1 MKTYLRKYLAIIL
14 VCCMMLGMVPMSYAV
29 EEGEERLFPDMP
41 ISSYWS
47 YDALENAIAQGILK
61 GDSNG
66 MLNPQKAISRAEMAT
81 VLNRLF
87 GAEEQANITMFSDV
101 SENEWYYPEM
111 AKAVQMKTFYGS
123 ADGKLNPTN
132 GITREDAFTVI
143 ARAIKLEDTDDSAL
157 LAFADQANTADYAR
171 PYLAAMVRA
180 GYVNG
185 SSGKINPKATIT
197 REEVAQVLYNVIG
210 SYLTT
215 ENGAY
220 SGEQKGNVIINVP
233 GVTVKDAT
241 IKGDLI
247 IGDGVGNG
255 EVTVDNTTV
264 FGRVVVRGGGENSI
278 KIVNKSNI
286 GSVIV
291 SKSASGKVRVLS
303 ADGAKVDMISVD
315 DGSDDVKL
323 EGTFL
328 SVSIDSGTP
337 VVLSDATVTNLSINA
352 AQAAVDVE
360 SGSIANTVV
369 NAAAESTEF
378 TVGKDAKMG
387 TISVP
392 SDATVNI
399 DGTVAEITVSA
410 DNSSAQAEAKINLG
424 STAKVDTIKAE
435 SGANTVLNADAS
447 AKINNIEAANKND
460 ISINSDS
467 ATLKQQLESSVKET
481 SGEQKTEQGTVSGGG
496 AGGGGGSGG
505 GGGDPTPKDAK
516 VSNWNDFISALNN
529 GAYDSI
535 TITSDITTNGQIS
548 IEKPVT
554 VANGATFT
562 IEESCNLKSIITNNG
577 VLIVRAPIDIFA
589 GATLTNNGT
598 LQQYNRIWL
607 HGTFANNGNYE
618 HSYRDSLIYIY
629 DGAKISGISSTVY
642 AMYDADYYY
651 ADGSSKLGGRNVSMP
666 QTVHVALSGAS
677 MEAYAYGEQGLKN
690 AMDSD
695 RDYSG
700 LYLCKDEVAANNEV
714 TLSGEKALK
723 TDFTIEQGTSLTVAD
738 QAKLSSKYNTNIYG
752 TLNIAN
758 GGVLQQNGV
767 MQLYSGGTL
776 NNSGAMT
783 LKRELSMY
791 PGSAAN
797 GMTGVRIYKEGFSH
811 TFSAESPEPS
821 TAGNTYTITGSP
833 VITGTGYSYAYVYGK
848 AGFEKFLK
856 AVENY
861 NYDRVYLYA
870 DGDSEMVIPE
880 SGAEKTFTWERLE
893 IAEGVTL
900 KVGSGNVLKLL
911 DYSDIYG
918 KLQIEAGG
926 SLNVGYLFIGEAA
939 TLVSEEGAT
948 LVCSKSNWNVYGTLA
963 NRGTFRNSGSTVIVY
978 AGANISGIPEEI
990 VKLGSGESDYYYADG
1005 TISIAPNTVMIN
1017 GIEKHVQSY
1026 SAIIFGTTGLASLLA
1041 SGHEYESV
1049 QFNADE
1055 DDTNNTVVFPE
1066 EINETFSHIYI
1077 VDGVTLTIPSGA
1089 SVTLHGGSIHGV
1101 LINNGTLSIQ
1111 ENGSCYIYGNGILSN
1126 NGTLQTTGNY
1136 TITVFDRA
1144 SALNMQ
1150 GLTVTKGGY
1159 ADYYDEEG
1167 DLESGSADETTVT
1180 GATVVKAGN
1189 TARVVGTKGLAA
1201 ALASDK
1207 SYDSYY
1213 IEPAN
1218 DEGNNEAVLTKSLT
1232 LSSLQIEEG
1241 VSLTIP
1247 ENVSLTVD
1255 NLYIYGGGLFV
1266 SAGAY
1271 LTITEEGYSY
1281 ISEGTLTNNGTVSNS
1296 GSLRIDD
1303 GCQLRDGVYT
1313 DGTEAKLINNG
1324 SFTNGKN
1331 AYVYVYGK
1339 NSVLTNGEDGYFA
1352 NYGRVCLQYGSGI
1365 VNLCTTAGT
1374 ESSGFYNERGSIYVY
1389 SAWYGKTELKSYVTT
1404 SVAIENIREQTSR
1417 YAYTEEDLRYLL
1429 SARETNIIVGA
1440 AEITLTGDLIM
1451 PADAWISFDSLV
1463 VPQGITLTVDGDS
1476 SIRRLSVDGVVNVD
1490 GGLGINTLEVGA
1502 GGGLLIEK
1510 NKYLTVYDSVSNAGT
1525 ITNNGSLSYSPT
1537 VEYPEDIDF
1546 TWFDNVSGTG
1556 TKSMSLC
1563 ARTYSED
1570 DFWAAQE
1577 DKNVSSVHYLGDS
1590 LTISD
1595 KKEIVKLTEISAP
1608 VTVTSDGEL
1617 TLQDCRFHGAVTI
1630 SGKIVCAN
1638 NSEVAFNDKLTVSST
1653 GTVENNGNTYIN
1665 NIATII
1671 GTLYQ
1676 NGRIVIGSNWRTN
1689 KGVVEVESFGTL
1701 TLDEDATVTIGS
1713 NGYFYISKGAYL
1725 YQLCDLILPQNH
1737 SLTEIHN
1744 SGHYIASGILNV
1756 NGDVNNYADATFEIQ
1771 SASVIGTMGH
1781 LGNDEGA
1788 VLQIQGNGGKLT
1800 NNGYIKN
1807 YGQIRIMQGGVLS
1820 GKAPINLNAGTV
1832 ISENPSSGI
1841 FLLGASDT
1849 LAYTSDQFYYI
1860 YDAVING
1867 EVVIAYVAE
1876 ELGQYCDGF
1885 YRSYTLN
1892 ENGVIIAL
1900 STDGNT
1906 GHGYDAPDSQVQSGY
1921 IHCAEGVE
1929 AVLNDEI
1936 GLGNPAV
1943 YYAVSD
1949 NCEIFYSDKSGKIID
1964 ISATEIAEDTDIFA
1978 YALVENGTIIKLF
1991 LNADASVC
1999 NPHQL
2004 DTITLATG
2012 GITGTYYSVGL
2023 AMENILNPILNESQ
2037 LSVALSGGSKANINL
2052 MTDGEVQAAIV
2063 QSDVLYYAHTGT
2075 FTFENMGIEDSSRWV
2090 AGLYNDTIHVV
2101 AQSGI
2106 ESFSDLQG
2114 KTVCVGDV
2122 GSGTEM
2128 NAFQILTALG
2138 IWNSITI
2145 VNGSTAEGLAALEA
2159 GAIDAVFI
2167 VAGTPATSIIDYAY
2181 ANELNL
2187 LSLSE
2192 KEANTVL
2199 EQCPFFVRDDIEAET
2214 YTGQCKSVVS
2224 LAVQAVLVVDDSIS
2238 KDIVYE
2244 LTKAIYVNQ
2253 AKLTQI
2259 HAKFYQ
2265 LNIDN
2270 ALNFNVIPLHS
2281 GAKKYYEEID
2291 AIG

>member
-14 VCCMMLGMVPMSYAV
+14 VFCMMLGMVPMSYAV

-87 GAEEQANITMFSDV
+87 GAEEQTNITMFSDV

-143 ARAIKLEDTDDSAL
+143 ARAIKLEDADDSAL
-157 LAFADQANTADYAR
+157 LAFADHANIADYAR

-185 SSGKINPKATIT
+185 SGGKINPKATIT

-215 ENGAY
+215 ESGVY

-233 GVTVKDAT
+233 SVTVKNAT

-255 EVTVDNTTV
+255 EVTIDNTTV
-264 FGRVVVRGGGENSI
+264 SGRVVVRGGGENSI

-328 SVSIDSGTP
+328 SVSIDSSTP
-337 VVLSDATVTNLSINA
+337 VVLSDATVTNLNINA

-399 DGTVAEITVSA
+399 NGTVADITVTA
-410 DNSSAQAEAKINLG
+410 DNSGAQVEAKINLG

-435 SGANTVLNADAS
+435 SGANTMLNADAS

-467 ATLKQQLESSVKET
+467 TTLKQQLENNIKET

-496 AGGGGGSGG
+496 GSGG
-505 GGGDPTPKDAK
+505 GGSSGGGGGGEPSTKTAR
-516 VSNWNDFISALNN
+516 VSTWDSFISALGN

-535 TITSDITTNGQIS
+535 TITDDITTNGQIS

-554 VANGATFT
+554 VASGAAFT
-562 IEESCNLKSIITNNG
+562 IEESCNLRSAITNNG
-577 VLIVRAPIDIFA
+577 ILIVRAPTDIFA

-598 LQQYNRIWL
+598 LQQYNRIRL
-607 HGTFANNGNYE
+607 HGTFANNGKYE
-618 HSYRDSLIYIY
+618 HSYGDSLIYIY

-651 ADGSSKLGGRNVSMP
+651 ADGSSKLGGRNVSLP
-666 QTVHVALSGAS
+666 TTVHVALSGAS

-700 LYLCKDEVAANNEV
+700 LYLCKDEAAANNEV
-714 TLSGEKALK
+714 TLSGEKSLK
-723 TDFTIEQGTSLTVAD
+723 TDFTIEQGTSLTVMD

-776 NNSGAMT
+776 NNSGTMT
-783 LKRELSMY
+783 LKRELSMH
-791 PGSAAN
+791 PGSTAN
-797 GMTGVRIYKEGFSH
+797 GMTGVRIYKLGFDH
-811 TFSAESPEPS
+811 TFSAESPEP
-821 TAGNTYTITGSP
+821 TAASSTYTITGSP
-833 VITGTGYSYAYVYGK
+833 VITGTGYSYAHVYGK

-856 AVENY
+856 TVENY
-861 NYDRVYLYA
+861 NYDGVYLYA

-880 SGAEKTFTWERLE
+880 SGAEKTFTWECLE

-926 SLNVGYLFIGEAA
+926 SLNAGYLFIGEAA

-963 NRGTFRNSGSTVIVY
+963 NRGTFRNNGSTVIAY
-978 AGANISGIPEEI
+978 AGANISGIPEGTVE
-990 VKLGSGESDYYYADG
+990 LGSGEIDYYYADG
-1005 TISIAPNTVMIN
+1005 VVSMAPNTVTIN
-1017 GIEKHVQSY
+1017 GVEKHVQSY

-1041 SGHEYESV
+1041 SGHEYENV
-1049 QFNADE
+1049 QFEADE
-1055 DDTNNTVVFPE
+1055 DNTDNTVAFPADT
-1066 EINETFSHIYI
+1066 NETFSHIYI

-1089 SVTLHGGSIHGV
+1089 FVTLRGGSIHGT

-1111 ENGSCYIYGNGILSN
+1111 ENGSCYIYNDGVLSN

-1159 ADYYDEEG
+1159 TDYYDEEG
-1167 DLESGSADETTVT
+1167 NLESGSADETTVT
-1180 GATVVKAGN
+1180 GATVIKARN
-1189 TARVVGTKGLAA
+1189 TARVVGAKGLAA
-1201 ALASDK
+1201 AIDSGK
-1207 SYDSYY
+1207 SYGSYY

-1218 DEGNNEAVLTKSLT
+1218 DVDNNEAVLTKSLT
-1232 LSSLQIEEG
+1232 IARLEISEG
-1241 VSLTIP
+1241 VLLTIP

-1255 NLYIYGGGLFV
+1255 DLYIYGGELIV
-1266 SAGAY
+1266 AENAY
-1271 LTITEEGYSY
+1271 LTISGDGYSY
-1281 ISEGTLTNNGTVSNS
+1281 ISEGTLTNNGTVSNN
-1296 GSLRIDD
+1296 GSMQILD
-1303 GCQLRDGVYT
+1303 GYQLRDGVYT
-1313 DGTEAKLINNG
+1313 DGTAAKLINNG

-1352 NYGRVCLQYGSGI
+1352 NYGRVDLRHGGGI

-1374 ESSGFYNERGSIYVY
+1374 ESSGFYNERGSIYRY
-1389 SAWYGKTELKSYVTT
+1389 STWYGKTALESYVTT
-1404 SVAIENIREQTSR
+1404 SVAIDNVHEQDTC

-1429 SARETNIIVGA
+1429 SVGKTNIHVSA
-1440 AEITLTGDLIM
+1440 AEITLTEDLTI
-1451 PADAWISFDSLV
+1451 PAKVSIDYN
-1463 VPQGITLTVDGDS
+1463 TLTVSPDTT
-1476 SIRRLSVDGVVNVD
+1476 LTVN
-1490 GGLGINTLEVGA
+1490 GELTGSTLEIA
-1502 GGGLLIEK
+1502 TGGSLMIGKGGWLTILKDASPSGTIINNGTLSIQLNVNYGTQVDISWANEIGGTVEK
-1510 NKYLTVYDSVSNAGT
+1510 NIYVNTYD
-1525 ITNNGSLSYSPT
+1525 
-1537 VEYPEDIDF
+1537 
-1546 TWFDNVSGTG
+1546 
-1556 TKSMSLC
+1556 
-1563 ARTYSED
+1563 ED

-1577 DKNVSSVHYLGDS
+1577 DAVYDRIYFYGDS

-1595 KKEIVKLTEISAP
+1595 EKAIKARSEIYAPVYIARSGKLTTEDYVYFEESVDILGTLCTSADTNNSFYGE
-1608 VTVTSDGEL
+1608 VTVAQSGDIQADGSLHFYADVTIDGTLALNSNLNVRKGEGSL
-1617 TLQDCRFHGAVTI
+1617 TLSDSAV
-1630 SGKIVCAN
+1630 
-1638 NSEVAFNDKLTVSST
+1638 VSFK
-1653 GTVENNGNTYIN
+1653 E
-1665 NIATII
+1665 
-1671 GTLYQ
+1671 
-1676 NGRIVIGSNWRTN
+1676 
-1689 KGVVEVESFGTL
+1689 
-1701 TLDEDATVTIGS
+1701 
-1713 NGYFYISKGAYL
+1713 NGYLTCGYGAYI
-1725 YQLCDLILPQNH
+1725 YQYCDLIIPAFENRGEL
-1737 SLTEIHN
+1737 IGN
-1744 SGHYIASGILNV
+1744 SGHYTVYGALTILGWVYNSG
-1756 NGDVNNYADATFEIQ
+1756 TFEIQ
-1771 SASVIGTMGH
+1771 SDDVEIAADGVFENGKNG
-1781 LGNDEGA
+1781 
-1788 VLQIQGNGGKLT
+1788 VLQVQAQYSLT
-1800 NNGYIKN
+1800 NNGKITN
-1807 YGQIRIMQGGVLS
+1807 YGTINVMSGGTFTNNGTITGDGTINDQNPKTPLL
-1820 GKAPINLNAGTV
+1820 APMLNVPQKSEEQAEESELTV
-1832 ISENPSSGI
+1832 ETPEDTEDAETPEMVSENP
-1841 FLLGASDT
+1841 
-1849 LAYTSDQFYYI
+1849 
-1860 YDAVING
+1860 DAA
-1867 EVVIAYVAE
+1867 IAPKAE
-1876 ELGQYCDGF
+1876 E
-1885 YRSYTLN
+1885 T
-1892 ENGVIIAL
+1892 E
-1900 STDGNT
+1900 
-1906 GHGYDAPDSQVQSGY
+1906 
-1921 IHCAEGVE
+1921 E
-1929 AVLNDEI
+1929 
-1936 GLGNPAV
+1936 
-1943 YYAVSD
+1943 D
-1949 NCEIFYSDKSGKIID
+1949 NLQID
-1964 ISATEIAEDTDIFA
+1964 
-1978 YALVENGTIIKLF
+1978 
-1991 LNADASVC
+1991 
-1999 NPHQL
+1999 
-2004 DTITLATG
+2004 
-2012 GITGTYYSVGL
+2012 
-2023 AMENILNPILNESQ
+2023 
-2037 LSVALSGGSKANINL
+2037 
-2052 MTDGEVQAAIV
+2052 
-2063 QSDVLYYAHTGT
+2063 
-2075 FTFENMGIEDSSRWV
+2075 
-2090 AGLYNDTIHVV
+2090 
-2101 AQSGI
+2101 
-2106 ESFSDLQG
+2106 
-2114 KTVCVGDV
+2114 
-2122 GSGTEM
+2122 
-2128 NAFQILTALG
+2128 
-2138 IWNSITI
+2138 
-2145 VNGSTAEGLAALEA
+2145 
-2159 GAIDAVFI
+2159 
-2167 VAGTPATSIIDYAY
+2167 
-2181 ANELNL
+2181 
-2187 LSLSE
+2187 E
-2192 KEANTVL
+2192 KET
-2199 EQCPFFVRDDIEAET
+2199 E
-2214 YTGQCKSVVS
+2214 
-2224 LAVQAVLVVDDSIS
+2224 
-2238 KDIVYE
+2238 
-2244 LTKAIYVNQ
+2244 
-2253 AKLTQI
+2253 
-2259 HAKFYQ
+2259 
-2265 LNIDN
+2265 
-2270 ALNFNVIPLHS
+2270 
-2281 GAKKYYEEID
+2281 
-2291 AIG
+2291 

>member
-29 EEGEERLFPDMP
+29 EEGKERLFPDMP

-328 SVSIDSGTP
+328 SVSIDSSTP

-481 SGEQKTEQGTVSGGG
+481 SGEQKTEQGTVSGGGG

-767 MQLYSGGTL
+767 MQLYSGGSL

-1167 DLESGSADETTVT
+1167 NLESGSADETTVT

-1241 VSLTIP
+1241 VLLTIP

-1255 NLYIYGGGLFV
+1255 DLYIYGGELIV
-1266 SAGAY
+1266 AEGAY
-1271 LTITEEGYSY
+1271 LTIAEDGYSY
-1281 ISEGTLTNNGTVSNS
+1281 ISEGTLANNGTVSNS
-1296 GSLRIDD
+1296 GSLHIDD
-1303 GCQLRDGVYT
+1303 GYQLRDGVYT

-1352 NYGRVCLQYGSGI
+1352 NYGRVYLRYGGGI

-1374 ESSGFYNERGSIYVY
+1374 ESSGFYNERGSIYRY
-1389 SAWYGKTELKSYVTT
+1389 STWYGKTKLESYVTS
-1404 SVAIENIREQTSR
+1404 SVAIDNVYEQDTC

-1429 SARETNIIVGA
+1429 SAGKTNIQVSA
-1440 AEITLTGDLIM
+1440 DITLTEDLTI
-1451 PADAWISFDSLV
+1451 PSNNWITFTSIN
-1463 VPQGITLTVDGDS
+1463 VPQNVTLTIAGELSGDTLEIAEGGSVLIAESGLLGIT
-1476 SIRRLSVDGVVNVD
+1476 N
-1490 GGLGINTLEVGA
+1490 
-1502 GGGLLIEK
+1502 
-1510 NKYLTVYDSVSNAGT
+1510 YVSNAGT
-1525 ITNNGSLSYSPT
+1525 ITNNGTLSIQMT
-1537 VEYPEDIDF
+1537 VDYGTQIDISWVDGIGG
-1546 TWFDNVSGTG
+1546 TVSKNITVN
-1556 TKSMSLC
+1556 
-1563 ARTYSED
+1563 TYTDE
-1570 DFWAAQE
+1570 DFWAAQ
-1577 DKNVSSVHYLGDS
+1577 DSKSIDRIRYHGDS
-1590 LTISD
+1590 FVITEERCIQ
-1595 KKEIVKLTEISAP
+1595 KETYIYAP
-1608 VTVTSDGEL
+1608 VTVAGKLICGERAEDNFYNIDFYDGLIVEESGIL
-1617 TLQDCRFHGAVTI
+1617 EANMHITARETVVVNGSLSVYNGFSVFEGTTTINGTLEIHSNLQIGLYG
-1630 SGKIVCAN
+1630 S
-1638 NSEVAFNDKLTVSST
+1638 
-1653 GTVENNGNTYIN
+1653 
-1665 NIATII
+1665 NIADEVTFNEDANILF
-1671 GTLYQ
+1671 GE
-1676 NGRIVIGSNWRTN
+1676 NGRINIVPGSSLHQYCNLTVPKLGN
-1689 KGVVEVESFGTL
+1689 GVSL
-1701 TLDEDATVTIGS
+1701 KIN
-1713 NGYFYISKGAYL
+1713 NG
-1725 YQLCDLILPQNH
+1725 
-1737 SLTEIHN
+1737 
-1744 SGHYIASGILNV
+1744 GHYIAYGALTIFGRV
-1756 NGDVNNYADATFEIQ
+1756 YNGGTFEIQ
-1771 SASVIGTMGH
+1771 SENAEVSVGGVFE
-1781 LGNDEGA
+1781 NSENA
-1788 VLQIQGNGGKLT
+1788 VLQVQAQYSLI
-1800 NNGYIKN
+1800 NNGIIDN
-1807 YGQIRIMQGGVLS
+1807 DGTINVMSGGTFTDN
-1820 GKAPINLNAGTV
+1820 GTITGDGTINDHNPKAPLLAPMLNAPQKSEEQVEESERPAETPEDTDDAETPEMV
-1832 ISENPSSGI
+1832 SENP
-1841 FLLGASDT
+1841 
-1849 LAYTSDQFYYI
+1849 
-1860 YDAVING
+1860 DAA
-1867 EVVIAYVAE
+1867 IAPKAE
-1876 ELGQYCDGF
+1876 E
-1885 YRSYTLN
+1885 T
-1892 ENGVIIAL
+1892 E
-1900 STDGNT
+1900 
-1906 GHGYDAPDSQVQSGY
+1906 
-1921 IHCAEGVE
+1921 E
-1929 AVLNDEI
+1929 
-1936 GLGNPAV
+1936 
-1943 YYAVSD
+1943 D
-1949 NCEIFYSDKSGKIID
+1949 NLQID
-1964 ISATEIAEDTDIFA
+1964 
-1978 YALVENGTIIKLF
+1978 
-1991 LNADASVC
+1991 
-1999 NPHQL
+1999 
-2004 DTITLATG
+2004 
-2012 GITGTYYSVGL
+2012 
-2023 AMENILNPILNESQ
+2023 
-2037 LSVALSGGSKANINL
+2037 
-2052 MTDGEVQAAIV
+2052 
-2063 QSDVLYYAHTGT
+2063 
-2075 FTFENMGIEDSSRWV
+2075 
-2090 AGLYNDTIHVV
+2090 
-2101 AQSGI
+2101 
-2106 ESFSDLQG
+2106 
-2114 KTVCVGDV
+2114 
-2122 GSGTEM
+2122 
-2128 NAFQILTALG
+2128 
-2138 IWNSITI
+2138 
-2145 VNGSTAEGLAALEA
+2145 
-2159 GAIDAVFI
+2159 
-2167 VAGTPATSIIDYAY
+2167 
-2181 ANELNL
+2181 
-2187 LSLSE
+2187 E
-2192 KEANTVL
+2192 KEA
-2199 EQCPFFVRDDIEAET
+2199 E
-2214 YTGQCKSVVS
+2214 
-2224 LAVQAVLVVDDSIS
+2224 
-2238 KDIVYE
+2238 
-2244 LTKAIYVNQ
+2244 
-2253 AKLTQI
+2253 
-2259 HAKFYQ
+2259 
-2265 LNIDN
+2265 
-2270 ALNFNVIPLHS
+2270 
-2281 GAKKYYEEID
+2281 
-2291 AIG
+2291 